1 MHKSI
6 KYYNTDFH
14 NDGYSIMMSEK
25 YFYFRKKTKTFEI
38 FSELCVAPISV
49 RYLQK
54 LERNQNNSD
63 YIKGDNFR
71 KFVNF

>member
-25 YFYFRKKTKTFEI
+25 YFYFRKKTKTFGKNI
-38 FSELCVAPISV
+38 FSHLVKVTGSIIIGNIFRIMCC
-49 RYLQK
+49 
-54 LERNQNNSD
+54 SD
-63 YIKGDNFR
+63 FCKIFTKT
-71 KFVNF
+71 

>member
-25 YFYFRKKTKTFEI
+25 YFYFRKKTKTFGKNV
-38 FSELCVAPISV
+38 FFPP
-49 RYLQK
+49 
-54 LERNQNNSD
+54 
-63 YIKGDNFR
+63 R
-71 KFVNF
+71 KSYWIHHHWKYFPNYVLLRFL